1 MFSLICSSY
10 VKGIFCTSAF
20 VASPFQTN
28 VNINYIKFPCSDC
41 SSPTLEQALLLKC
54 ANVGS
59 RSNSPADSETSGV
72 SSIDGNFSDLMVCVS
87 VLSDC

>member
-1 MFSLICSSY
+1 MYSSY

-20 VASPFQTN
+20 VASRFQTSAN
-28 VNINYIKFPCSDC
+28 FNYVKFPCSDC

-59 RSNSPADSETSGV
+59 RCNSPADSETSGV
-72 SSIDGNFSDLMVCVS
+72 SSIDGNFSDLMVCIS

>member
-1 MFSLICSSY
+1 MLRAFSAHLHLLPP
-10 VKGIFCTSAF
+10 
-20 VASPFQTN
+20 PFRP
-28 VNINYIKFPCSDC
+28 IKFPCSDC

-87 VLSDC
+87 VLSDCWYRCAVT